1 MKRSSVLS
9 VQTAEALLRLC
20 DLHGAYGCLRDR
32 FERVGKLRPAPL
44 ALWSPHEMDQAHQTT
59 YLSEAD
65 WLHFPVTLE
74 GVRQSDQLMVYFKV
88 YPFPDSDT
96 HLLARM
102 RVADVEQAACAL
114 REGAHN
120 DVTEWNLLHLNF
132 ALYFAQLVPPRSRF
146 GISEYGVEAIQR
158 RSTEAFAAA
167 LKTLP
172 VLKFDQGVTGSFFQ
186 NRHTAHRPV

>member
-1 MKRSSVLS
+1 MKRSSVLREN
-9 VQTAEALLRLC
+9 TAEAVVRLC
-20 DLHGAYGCLRDR
+20 DLHRSYGCLRDR
-32 FERVGKLRPAPL
+32 FENAGKNRPEPTG
-44 ALWSPHEMDQAHQTT
+44 LWYPHPIDDTHQTMFLNT
-59 YLSEAD
+59 QD

-96 HLLARM
+96 HVLARM
-102 RVADVEQAACAL
+102 RVADVEQAARVL
-114 REGAHN
+114 REGAHT

-132 ALYFAQLVPPRSRF
+132 ALDFARLVPPKSRF

-158 RSTEAFAAA
+158 RSTAAFAAA

-172 VLKFDQGVTGSFFQ
+172 VLKTG
-186 NRHTAHRPV
+186 